1 MEVYKNLVIVGTS
14 HIARQSLNDVEKVIL
29 EKKPDVVALELDKE
43 RLYALLNKDN
53 VDRRAKWGDIRRI
66 GIKGY
71 IFARLVEWIENK
83 LGEKVGVKPGEDM
96 LKAVMIAKEHKIKV
110 ALIDQRIEVT
120 LKNLNKYITWK
131 ERGRFF
137 IDVLKAV
144 FGFGEK
150 INFDLNKVP
159 DDKLIEKML
168 LKVKDRYPSLYNVLV
183 VDRNKYMAI
192 RLKKLM
198 NNFDLIVAIVGAG
211 HVEDLIEE
219 VKLLE
224 M

>member
-83 LGEKVGVKPGEDM
+83 LGEKVGVKPGDDM

>member
-29 EKKPDVVALELDKE
+29 EKKPDVVAFELDKE